1 MSPSIVER
9 GMGMILPSSNRVVER
24 TTEAV
29 LAHFPGVAASYARI
43 PYWGDGITKGNINQ
57 EGYDTAAFVTAGEL
71 LSHARVEVVC
81 WNGTRGAGMGF
92 DADVALGQAVTAA
105 CGVPFVSTALATLD
119 LLRLLKATTIAI
131 VTPSSAPYMSKLAAG
146 FASRGHPMVVGRA
159 VDKRDNFDSAA
170 VHPAELAD
178 LCREAC
184 KVAMPDAV
192 LIYTT
197 NGRGLPIMAELERE
211 LSIPVLDSAA
221 IGVWACLMAMEI
233 DPKPAAFLG
242 SMFTVKG
249 KLA

>member
-1 MSPSIVER
+1 MSGTIVER

-24 TTEAV
+24 TTEAI

-43 PYWGDGITKGNINQ
+43 PYWGDGVNVGNINQ
-57 EGYDTAAFVTAGEL
+57 EGYDTAAFVTAGTL
-71 LSHARVEVVC
+71 LSHARLEVVC

-92 DADVALGQAVTAA
+92 VPDVELGRAITAA
-105 CGVPFVSTALATLD
+105 CGLPFVSTAVATLD
-119 LLRLLKATTIAI
+119 LLRLLKAKSIAI

-170 VHPAELAD
+170 VPPEELAD

-184 KVAMPDAV
+184 AVAKPDAV

-197 NGRGLPIMAELERE
+197 TGRGRPVMAGLELELGVGE
-211 LSIPVLDSAA
+211 L
-221 IGVWACLMAMEI
+221 G
-233 DPKPAAFLG
+233 
-242 SMFTVKG
+242 
-249 KLA
+249 